1 MEQHPI
7 PQHISSYEFRLVGDM
22 TLKQF
27 FQLAGGAVISL
38 LIYSLPIH
46 PIIKW
51 PFIIFFSLLGAAL
64 AFLPFEERP
73 LERWIIA
80 FFRSVYS
87 PTSFTW
93 KKEVPP
99 PEIFSPESL
108 GQQPVIVQEEAF
120 SGTSVKNPVSN
131 LESLEKGFLSKLT
144 DVFSSTGIPTG
155 QPALAVVQT
164 NPANTQ
170 KFVVPATETV
180 AIPKMTVEEQF
191 SIPNP
196 TSSEPLTTSAVGE
209 TLTGQEVITTIQSAQ
224 FSLDAAPPSPPSQPN
239 TITGQVIDP
248 EGHIV
253 EGAILELKDE
263 QGRPVR
269 ALRTNKAGHFMIVT
283 PLLNGKYELIT
294 DKEGLIFESLAILAN
309 GSLVPP
315 IAVKAKSRQLT
326 SQVVN

>member
-1 MEQHPI
+1 
-7 PQHISSYEFRLVGDM
+7 M

-27 FQLAGGAVISL
+27 FQLAGGALISII
-38 LIYSLPIH
+38 IYSLPIH
-46 PIIKW
+46 PVIKW

-99 PEIFSPESL
+99 PALFAPEIP
-108 GQQPVIVQEEAF
+108 GQQPVTGTEEIV
-120 SGTSVKNPVSN
+120 STGVKTPISN
-131 LESLEKGFLSKLT
+131 LESLEKGFLSKVT
-144 DVFSSTGIPTG
+144 DLFGSTTIPTTQSSTQPSYVGVQ
-155 QPALAVVQT
+155 QPAPTEA
-164 NPANTQ
+164 NPQ
-170 KFVVPATETV
+170 KFVVPTTQPISMPRV
-180 AIPKMTVEEQF
+180 TVEEQVVPATF
-191 SIPNP
+191 AQQVS
-196 TSSEPLTTSAVGE
+196 TSVVGQTLAEGELSA
-209 TLTGQEVITTIQSAQ
+209 TQAAQ
-224 FSLDAAPPSPPSQPN
+224 FSLDAAPPMPPSQPN
-239 TITGQVIDP
+239 TITGQAIDP

-294 DKEGLIFESLAILAN
+294 EKEGLIFEPLSILAN

-315 IAVKAKSRQLT
+315 IAVRAKSRQLQ
-326 SQVVN
+326 SQIVN